1 MGGWTP
7 GPNRA
12 KTVWKGC
19 VMSEEFESVGEPSD
33 KERPEGAE
41 AEVVSGDSP
50 QENREALEWKE
61 KYIRLLA
68 DFDNHRKRTVRE
80 LEEARKYANEAL
92 LRAFLP
98 VLDNLERAL
107 KHVEARDIAENPE
120 YKALVEGIRL
130 TYKQFQELLEKN
142 HVTRVPS
149 EGVPFD
155 PEVHEAVGYTE
166 SESLPEGV
174 VVDVYQQGYRIHN
187 RLVRPSMV
195 TVSKGKTA

>member
-1 MGGWTP
+1 
-7 GPNRA
+7 
-12 KTVWKGC
+12 
-19 VMSEEFESVGEPSD
+19 MSEEFGSAGESSE
-33 KERPEGAE
+33 KERPEGDE
-41 AEVVSGDSP
+41 SPVGVGDSP
-50 QENREALEWKE
+50 KENPEAEEWKE

-68 DFDNHRKRTVRE
+68 DFDNHRKRTLRE
-80 LEEARKYANEAL
+80 LEEARKFSNDSL

-107 KHVEARDIAENPE
+107 KHVEARDVAENPE

-130 TYKQFQELLEKN
+130 THKQFLELLEKN
-142 HVTRVPS
+142 HVTPVPS
-149 EGVPFD
+149 EGMPFD